1 MTEPSATS
9 SAGLK
14 PATTSVVSAD
24 ATPARS
30 PRGYLPSLAA
40 GTFGVYLALLTPV
53 LVSLAFKLQH
63 ITGSQADATAALG
76 LVTGVGALFA
86 LFINPLVGRL
96 SDRTTSRFGRRRPW
110 ILGGTLVAVAAFVF
124 MGAATEVWMLL
135 VGWCVVQAALN
146 GVLATVNATVPDQ
159 VPVSSRGRASGII
172 GLMTPLGVLGGS
184 VLVTFLAD
192 DFSRLVVPGVIG
204 AVLVL
209 IFVVILRDRPITT
222 PPTERYTAKEFFGSF
237 VFNPAKHPDFGWTW
251 ITKFAVMFGY
261 VGVGTFIPF
270 YLVDRF
276 GLDEQTAI
284 TTVLMCNLVL
294 FACMAISGPLGG
306 YISDRVGKR
315 RIFVAAAGLIMVI
328 GLVVM
333 AFAVDPTMV
342 IVGQGII
349 GLGLGSFTSV
359 DLALA
364 TQVLPNPSEAA
375 KDLGVLNIANT
386 LPSSVAPIVAPT
398 IIALG
403 SATAIGG
410 YSLFFLFGALSC
422 LIGAVLVFRIK
433 GVQ

>member
-1 MTEPSATS
+1 MTES
-9 SAGLK
+9 SAVQSTGFQPDAPETQ
-14 PATTSVVSAD
+14 PAGSET
-24 ATPARS
+24 ARS
-30 PRGYLPSLAA
+30 PRGYLPSLAG
-40 GTFGVYLALLTPV
+40 GTFGVYLSLLTPV

-63 ITGSQADATAALG
+63 ITGSQEEATAALG

-96 SDRTTSRFGRRRPW
+96 SDRTMSRFGRRRPW
-110 ILGGTLVAVAAFVF
+110 ILGGALVAVAAFVL
-124 MGAATEVWMLL
+124 MGLATEVWMVL

-146 GVLATVNATVPDQ
+146 GVLATINGTIPDQ

-184 VLVTFLAD
+184 VLVTFLSD

-204 AVLVL
+204 AVLIL
-209 IFVVILRDRPITT
+209 IFVFVLRDQPLQTRPTT
-222 PPTERYTAKEFFGSF
+222 RYTAREFFGSF

-270 YLVDRF
+270 FLTDRF

-284 TTVLMCNLVL
+284 TTVLLCNLVL

-315 RIFVAAAGLIMVI
+315 RIFVAAAGVIMVV

-333 AFAVDPTMV
+333 AFATDPTMV

-364 TQVLPNPSEAA
+364 TEVLPNPDEAA

-386 LPSSVAPIVAPT
+386 LPSSVAPIIAPA

-410 YSLFFLFGALSC
+410 YSLFFLVGAASC
-422 LIGAVLVFRIK
+422 LLGAVLVFRIK
-433 GVQ
+433 GVK